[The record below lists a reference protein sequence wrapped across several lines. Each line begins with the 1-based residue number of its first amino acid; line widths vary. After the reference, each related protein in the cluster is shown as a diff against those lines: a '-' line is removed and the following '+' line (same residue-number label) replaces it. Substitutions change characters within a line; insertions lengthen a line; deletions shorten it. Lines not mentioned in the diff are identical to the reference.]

1 MRWSNNLDDQQTKI
15 EGSRH
20 SPGNATLSSSFR
32 MSTTALKIFMSK
44 TLPMTEVNLFNM
56 YYQFLSPLNT
66 GYVQAIKI
74 ILKEDVVII
83 FTPNFSSIS
92 AKAVKTFMDK
102 ILAMKPAIIIISLAF
117 NSTYLLAHC

>member
-1 MRWSNNLDDQQTKI
+1 
-15 EGSRH
+15 
-20 SPGNATLSSSFR
+20 

-44 TLPMTEVNLFNM
+44 TLPITEVNLFNM

-74 ILKEDVVII
+74 ILKEDAVII

-92 AKAVKTFMDK
+92 AKAIKTFMDK

-117 NSTYLLAHC
+117 NSTYLLAHCW